1 MNEALFPRVVRHCG
15 EIGALPPLSE
25 ISFQIIPPGV
35 GETSPTNPPAQG

>member
-1 MNEALFPRVVRHCG
+1 MNEAPLPPVLRLCG

-25 ISFQIIPPGV
+25 ISFQINPPGV